1 MKNRIVLNIL
11 RVVIILAIFGVIGA
25 YIYDIY
31 ANGTPF
37 GDNIFRT
44 AAIAFMLLGTLVRLM
59 GRRGRRNLEF
69 YEKHF
74 KDELGQAFMSKP
86 LMRKKLICAVRLFN
100 EENYRKAL
108 KYLADLYKK
117 AETSRDGLPVML
129 FIALCYSDAGVP
141 EEAIKVYQQMLEID
155 HRNERVHSNLGF
167 QLMRVG
173 DFSLALQ
180 HFGKAIEYNPQHYH
194 AYVNRANCYF
204 RQDDYENA
212 EKDAL
217 EALEI
222 KANGAETASL
232 LAILSAVK
240 RDKEA
245 EKKYTRIYANNGGD
259 GAGLKEAI
267 THYLAAEKERQ
278 EDEDFEDE
286 EASE

>member
-44 AAIAFMLLGTLVRLM
+44 AAIVFMLLGTLVRLM
-59 GRRGRRNLEF
+59 GRRGRRNLDF

-74 KDELGQAFMSKP
+74 KDELGQAFASKP
-86 LMRKKLICAVRLFN
+86 LMRKKLVCAVRLFN
-100 EENYRKAL
+100 ESNYKKAL
-108 KYLADLYKK
+108 KYLDDLLKK
-117 AETSRDGLPVML
+117 AESPRDGLPVLL
-129 FIALCYSDAGVP
+129 FIALCYSDAGYP
-141 EEAIKVYQQMLEID
+141 EDAIRVYQKMLDID
-155 HRNERVHSNLGF
+155 HRSERVHSNLGF

-180 HFGKAIEYNPQHYH
+180 HFGKAIEYNPQHYF

-217 EALEI
+217 KALEI
-222 KANGAETASL
+222 RSNGAEAASML
-232 LAILSAVK
+232 VILSAVK
-240 RDKEA
+240 GDVEA
-245 EKKYTRIYANNGGD
+245 EKKYTRIYVNNGGD
-259 GAGLKEAI
+259 GNELREAVA
-267 THYLAAEKERQ
+267 HYMAAEKERQ
-278 EDEDFEDE
+278 EDEEFEDE